1 MVTLLVT
8 SLGLCPLPRNRGWNI
23 PWGSAAGVVEQV
35 DTGALK
41 APGYAVRVRSP
52 PPAPIGRRGVVKGVL
67 IRIALTLG
75 ALFGAFLVFATIIN
89 IERRPSPALSMD
101 AGNLALFG
109 AFLPAAL
116 VIWRRRGS
124 VRRKLGAFGAG
135 VGAAVAL
142 MLVAVFLPVI
152 WFQLTS
158 DLVTS
163 MKIGGWTKSAIIM
176 VPGIVTYW
184 VQGKGS
190 GARTKVQQLNS

>member
-1 MVTLLVT
+1 M
-8 SLGLCPLPRNRGWNI
+8 
-23 PWGSAAGVVEQV
+23 
-35 DTGALK
+35 
-41 APGYAVRVRSP
+41 
-52 PPAPIGRRGVVKGVL
+52 KGVL